1 MCDLCCFTLL
11 VYRLKKLVVS
21 RGVSIDSDQSE
32 NSFRIR
38 LRYLSV
44 SEQLSIGQNEVYGI
58 YRDIDQQS

>member
-1 MCDLCCFTLL
+1 MCGPCCFTLL

-32 NSFRIR
+32 YLFRIR
-38 LRYLSV
+38 LRRLSI
-44 SEQLSIGQNEVYGI
+44 SEQLSVGQNEVYGI